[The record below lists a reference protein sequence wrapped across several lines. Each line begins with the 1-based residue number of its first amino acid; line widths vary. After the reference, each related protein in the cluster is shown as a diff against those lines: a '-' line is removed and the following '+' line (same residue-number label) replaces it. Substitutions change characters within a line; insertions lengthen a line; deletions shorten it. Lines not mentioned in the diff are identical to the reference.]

1 MSNSRSFW
9 PAFQKRWAAVLCE
22 QTEGLGVWSEN
33 MTQALRRG
41 ILEVPNS
48 AEAHVALAQL
58 NIRLSRLESVQLA
71 AGEAPLDG
79 TARALFI
86 GYGAAILSAPV
97 PMAAATPAA
106 KIEAENVAQYGEL
119 SLQLDHLCQW
129 LRALK
134 LAPRRIF
141 SLEDFDSQIIG
152 RALARQLDIE
162 VAVAD
167 GDGFTHSKSLVVS
180 ADNRSLLASPLR
192 TVFPAQ
198 VLYSFNLYREGGVI
212 VPDVA
217 GLASPGLIMPWHNE
231 RLSSRKIASV
241 VERISSA
248 LATASTTA
256 STTPPSLGLT
266 NQLLDASPSVLDDD
280 WQQRLEFYRAR
291 REWLTAGNSCY
302 SRAFMLP
309 ETN

>member
-22 QTEGLGVWSEN
+22 RTEGLGVWSEN

-48 AEAHVALAQL
+48 AEAHMALAQL
-58 NIRLSRLESVQLA
+58 NIRLSRLESARLA
-71 AGEAPLDG
+71 SGEAFLDR
-79 TARALFI
+79 TTRALFV
-86 GYGAAILSAPV
+86 GYGAAILSAPEAV
-97 PMAAATPAA
+97 TKAT
-106 KIEAENVAQYGEL
+106 IEGENVVQYGEL
-119 SLQLDHLCQW
+119 KWQLDHLCQW

-134 LAPRRIF
+134 SAPRRIF

-152 RALARQLDIE
+152 RVLAHQLGIE

-167 GDGFTHSKSLVVS
+167 GDGFTHSKSLIVS

-192 TVFPAQ
+192 TIFPAQ
-198 VLYSFNLYREGGVI
+198 VLYSFNLYHEGAVI

-217 GLASPGLIMPWHNE
+217 GLASPGLVLPWQDE
-231 RLSSRKIASV
+231 RLSPRKIAGV
-241 VERISSA
+241 VERIYSAPVIPSSNG
-248 LATASTTA
+248 ASLV
-256 STTPPSLGLT
+256 S
-266 NQLLDASPSVLDDD
+266 NDD
-280 WQQRLEFYRAR
+280 WQARLEFYRAR